1 MIISRLP
8 RFYSYHK
15 SVSLETTY
23 FEGKTDTCQLCKKDK
38 RTGKDF
44 FFPSSSSKT
53 HETRKFVNAL

>member
-1 MIISRLP
+1 MIVSRLP

-23 FEGKTDTCQLCKKDK
+23 FEGKTDDTCQLCKKDK

-44 FFPSSSSKT
+44 FFLFRRAKRT
-53 HETRKFVNAL
+53 RHENV

>member
-8 RFYSYHK
+8 RFYSYYK

-44 FFPSSSSKT
+44 FFS
-53 HETRKFVNAL
+53 

>member
-23 FEGKTDTCQLCKKDK
+23 FEGKTDTCQLCKKDN

-44 FFPSSSSKT
+44 FFPSSSSKA
-53 HETRKFVNAL
+53 HETRKCVNAL

>member
-1 MIISRLP
+1 MITSRLP

-15 SVSLETTY
+15 SASLETTY

-44 FFPSSSSKT
+44 KQSFFF
-53 HETRKFVNAL
+53 RKNRKIVPIHD